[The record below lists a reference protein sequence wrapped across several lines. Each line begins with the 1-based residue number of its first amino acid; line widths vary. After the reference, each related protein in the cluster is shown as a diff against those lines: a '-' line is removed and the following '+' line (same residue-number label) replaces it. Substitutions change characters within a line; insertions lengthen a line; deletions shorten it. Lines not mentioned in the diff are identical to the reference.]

1 MDKIEEEISQQPAAM
16 KSLLKYYLH
25 GDGRGLL
32 EKIAVDSKP
41 LFTGMGASY
50 HAAAIAAMQC
60 QQAGIPAAAFETTD
74 LLTPVPALL
83 NTYSPLIYI
92 SQSGESAEVPY
103 FLRRIE
109 QGPLLGVTND
119 EQSTLALS
127 ATTVLPL
134 HAGEETLIAS
144 KTYLNTLSL
153 MWLVGRRISNTWD
166 GTEEDRVNRVAKRVN
181 LLLTGRNSLLTAWHD
196 VMENA
201 QHLVFTGRGPQAV
214 AARQGAMVMA
224 EWGKRHVQF
233 ISLGGFRH
241 GFIELSEPGM
251 GVVIFA
257 NSTAGLDSELDLA
270 NELDEYGVN
279 VLLVIDGMTRRIR
292 ENPPE
297 PVGFDPFL
305 GTILS
310 AIPPQLWA
318 IELSRSGRD
327 GQGFR
332 HLKKVIKKI

>member
-153 MWLVGRRISNTWD
+153 IVVGRPRISNTWD

-201 QHLVFTGRGPQAV
+201 QHLVFTGRGTSGDRCQA
-214 AARQGAMVMA
+214 GC
-224 EWGKRHVQF
+224 
-233 ISLGGFRH
+233 H
-241 GFIELSEPGM
+241 GHGRVGQETRAVHFPG
-251 GVVIFA
+251 
-257 NSTAGLDSELDLA
+257 
-270 NELDEYGVN
+270 
-279 VLLVIDGMTRRIR
+279 RIPTWLYR
-292 ENPPE
+292 AFKNP
-297 PVGFDPFL
+297 GWAWSFL
-305 GTILS
+305 PTPLPGWIQNLIWRTS
-310 AIPPQLWA
+310 WTNT
-318 IELSRSGRD
+318 G
-327 GQGFR
+327 
-332 HLKKVIKKI
+332 